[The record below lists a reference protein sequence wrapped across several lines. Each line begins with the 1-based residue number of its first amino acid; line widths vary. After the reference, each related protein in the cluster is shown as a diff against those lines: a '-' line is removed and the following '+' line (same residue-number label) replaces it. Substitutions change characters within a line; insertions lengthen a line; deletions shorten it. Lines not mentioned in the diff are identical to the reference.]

1 MYCSTASQNLK
12 DLILRLATKFKC
24 KAIMIQ
30 DMESYTNISGC
41 KVLGLTNESLAN
53 AIIKVAENNQETGEV
68 NGK

>member
-1 MYCSTASQNLK
+1 MLP
-12 DLILRLATKFKC
+12 
-24 KAIMIQ
+24 

-53 AIIKVAENNQETGEV
+53 AIINVAENNQETGEV